1 LFQNIQVFYIKNIL
15 INYFNMMDYMFIFFL
30 VLAILI
36 YLIYILF
43 IIITPKQYISIINR
57 FFSKI
62 FIRTLRFKSLNIINI
77 ENYNKIKKKDYLI
90 VCNHISLFDGIV
102 LTAIFG
108 NVCFLADI
116 NGLSIP
122 GSKFINDKLGS
133 IIINKKNKGNSDKIK
148 EYVINNDNDNILV
161 IFPDGMDPI
170 EPNKNIANFKS
181 GAFKDGLDILPII
194 IKYKNYK
201 INPTFYWYKGENP
214 IHSFS
219 KMILDGNCNI
229 DVKILNLEKKIKD
242 ETIDDY
248 KKRIYNLMSNEYNNF

>member
-1 LFQNIQVFYIKNIL
+1 MIILRIIVSIILAFFYLLIL
-15 INYFNMMDYMFIFFL
+15 
-30 VLAILI
+30 V
-36 YLIYILF
+36 
-43 IIITPKQYISIINR
+43 ITPKKYV
-57 FFSKI
+57 
-62 FIRTLRFKSLNIINI
+62 
-77 ENYNKIKKKDYLI
+77 YLI
-90 VCNHISLFDGIV
+90 SQFFIKLLLHVCRLSNITIVNKELFDNYCKTDKPFLIVSNHISLFDGIV

-122 GSKFINDKLGS
+122 GTKFINKKLGS
-133 IIINKKNKGNSDKIK
+133 VIINKKNKGNSHKIK
-148 EYVINNDNDNILV
+148 EYVINNKNDNILV

-194 IKYKNYK
+194 IKYKDYK

-214 IHSFS
+214 IHGFS

-229 DVKILNLEKKIKD
+229 HVKILNLEKKIKD

-248 KKRIYNLMSNEYNNF
+248 KERIYNLMSNEYNNF